1 MSNEMNDKTNKTN
14 KTIVGACPLD
24 CPDACSWI
32 VRLENGVPVKLSGN
46 PNHPFTGKNLCVKVN
61 PYLAYTAHP
70 DRLLYPM
77 RRIGAKGAGQFERI
91 SWQQALEDSASRLTS
106 IIDKYGGEA
115 IWPFAGSGTL
125 GYIQGIGGAGKRLFH
140 ALGASVHDA
149 NICAAAAYPGLQYTS
164 GRGSSMDPIDTR
176 RAGVVLIWGA
186 NTLSTN
192 QHLWPFIL
200 EAKRGGAK
208 IIVVDPVTTRT
219 AKRADLHLSIRP
231 GTDGALALGLMTH
244 FVDTAKVDPRV
255 YKAIGWEAFRDEVLA
270 EWSVARA
277 ATECD
282 IEPKKIT
289 ELAELMAGSGPVA
302 LRLGMGMQRHAH
314 GGQAARLISCLPLFT
329 GDYHR
334 LGGGLCY
341 STHPHY
347 ALNTDKLNRPELCP
361 KASPP
366 ARTLSMTRLG
376 QGLLDLDDPPV
387 KALFITAANPVSSN
401 PDQNRVRQGLARPDL
416 FCVVVDNFQTDT
428 ADYADILLPST
439 MQTEHLDIHDSVTHL
454 FLNFNNAVC
463 APPGECL
470 THTEIF
476 RRLAIAMGQ
485 TNPLLAATDLE
496 LIGDA
501 LDTDDPAIANIHI
514 DQLQATGFARLG
526 VPEPFLPFAEHFNT
540 PSGRFEFA
548 SIAAEAA
555 GHGLLP
561 NYRAPREATCP
572 VISSD
577 GIESLALIAAAN
589 HFQLNSMFANS
600 STKTGAPII
609 GLHPHDASQRGLVA
623 GEFVRV
629 HNDRGEFKA
638 SLAVTENTRPGV
650 ATMTKGH
657 WPKLVGGSTVNATT
671 LEADADMGRGAIFH
685 DNQVF
690 VERVPEGLEVQPLP
704 PEATNR

>member
-1 MSNEMNDKTNKTN
+1 M
-14 KTIVGACPLD
+14 A
-24 CPDACSWI
+24 
-32 VRLENGVPVKLSGN
+32 
-46 PNHPFTGKNLCVKVN
+46 
-61 PYLAYTAHP
+61 
-70 DRLLYPM
+70 
-77 RRIGAKGAGQFERI
+77 
-91 SWQQALEDSASRLTS
+91 
-106 IIDKYGGEA
+106 
-115 IWPFAGSGTL
+115 
-125 GYIQGIGGAGKRLFH
+125 
-140 ALGASVHDA
+140 
-149 NICAAAAYPGLQYTS
+149 
-164 GRGSSMDPIDTR
+164 
-176 RAGVVLIWGA
+176 
-186 NTLSTN
+186 
-192 QHLWPFIL
+192 
-200 EAKRGGAK
+200 
-208 IIVVDPVTTRT
+208 
-219 AKRADLHLSIRP
+219 
-231 GTDGALALGLMTH
+231 H
-244 FVDTAKVDPRV
+244 FVDTQRFDPRV
-255 YKAIGWEAFRDEVLA
+255 SKAIGWKAFRDEVLA
-270 EWSVARA
+270 NWSVARA

-282 IEPKKIT
+282 IEPKQIT

-302 LRLGMGMQRHAH
+302 LRLGMGMQRHSH

-347 ALNTDKLNRPELCP
+347 ALNTDKLNRPELSP
-361 KASPP
+361 KAPKP

-376 QGLLDLDDPPV
+376 QGLLDLDAPPV

-439 MQTEHLDIHDSVTHL
+439 MQTEHIDIHDSVSHL
-454 FLNFNNAVC
+454 FLNFNNVIC

-476 RRLAIAMGQ
+476 RRLAAAMGQ

-496 LIGDA
+496 LIEDA
-501 LDTDDPAIANIHI
+501 LDTDAPSIAHISI

-526 VPEPFLPFAEHFNT
+526 VPEPFLPFAEHFDT

-548 SIAAEAA
+548 SIAAEKA

-561 NYRAPREATCP
+561 NYRAPREATRP
-572 VISSD
+572 VVGD
-577 GIESLALIAAAN
+577 HGIESLALIAAAN

-600 STKTGAPII
+600 SLKTGTPLIA
-609 GLHPHDASQRGLVA
+609 LHPSDASQRGLVV
-623 GEFVRV
+623 GSGVRV
-629 HNDRGEFKA
+629 YNDRGEFNA
-638 SLAVTENTRPGV
+638 TLAVTEDTRPGV

-690 VERVPEGLEVQPLP
+690 VEKVPEHSRVQTLL
-704 PEATNR
+704 PEATSR